1 MRALRMRNHADHS
14 GGSRSQRA
22 VSASRLPYEKGMP
35 PLTVRLSSEELL
47 EKLVGFNTVSRNS
60 NLDLIHFVRDHL
72 SAQGIASTLVP
83 SPDATKSS
91 LFATIGPSAPGGIVL
106 SGHTD
111 VVPAN
116 GDDWQSDPFVL
127 TRRDDRLYG
136 RGTTDMKGFLA
147 ASLAMVP
154 EMIGADLKR
163 PIHLAFS
170 YDEEIG
176 CLGAPPMIERMVET
190 IPMPAAV
197 IVGEPTDMAVVT
209 GHKGVL
215 KMTTRLRG
223 KSVHSSVAHL
233 GVSAIAY
240 AARLAVWLDER
251 MRANARLAKDERFD
265 PPYTTLHSGM
275 IEGGSAFNITATDAT
290 LVSDIRAIPGEVAG
304 DYLEEYAAFAKSLE
318 TEMRAVDP
326 ACGISI
332 EVECDVPGCRAEEN
346 GAAETLARSLT
357 GDNGDHVVAYGTEA
371 GQFQDAGLSAVV
383 CGPGN
388 MKRGNG
394 HDADEFIEI
403 SQLRAGE
410 AFQRRLIESLAA

>member
-1 MRALRMRNHADHS
+1 
-14 GGSRSQRA
+14 
-22 VSASRLPYEKGMP
+22 MP
-35 PLTVRLSSEELL
+35 VRPSSEALL
-47 EKLVGFNTVSRNS
+47 DQLVAFRTVSQNS
-60 NLDLIHFVRDHL
+60 NLDLIHFVRDYL
-72 SAQGIASTLVP
+72 AGFGVASLLVP
-83 SPDATKSS
+83 SADGTKAS
-91 LFATIGPSAPGGIVL
+91 LLATIGPAQTAGVVL

-116 GDDWQSDPFVL
+116 SDGWQSDPFVL
-127 TRRDDRLYG
+127 TRRDNRLYG

-147 ASLAMVP
+147 VSLAMVP
-154 EMIGADLKR
+154 EMVEAALKR

-176 CLGAPPMIERMVET
+176 CLGAPPMIERMIEA
-190 IPMPAAV
+190 IPMPSAV

-215 KMTTRLRG
+215 KMTTRVRG

-233 GVSAIAY
+233 GISAVAY

-251 MRANARLAKDERFD
+251 MRINARVVKDARFD

-275 IEGGSAFNITATDAT
+275 IEGGSAFNITAIEAT
-290 LVSDIRAIPGEVAG
+290 LVSDIRAVPGEVAT
-304 DYLEEYAAFAKSLE
+304 DYLAEYAAFAKSLE
-318 TEMRAVDP
+318 AEMQAVDP

-357 GDNGDHVVAYGTEA
+357 GDNGDRVVAYGTEA

-403 SQLRAGE
+403 AQLRAGE
-410 AFQRRLIESLAA
+410 AFQRRLIATLAA

>member
-1 MRALRMRNHADHS
+1 
-14 GGSRSQRA
+14 
-22 VSASRLPYEKGMP
+22 MP
-35 PLTVRLSSEELL
+35 VRPSSEALL
-47 EKLVGFNTVSRNS
+47 DQLVAFRTVSQNS
-60 NLDLIHFVRDHL
+60 NLDLIHFVRDYL
-72 SAQGIASTLVP
+72 AGFGVASLLVP
-83 SPDATKSS
+83 SADGTKAS
-91 LFATIGPSAPGGIVL
+91 LLATIGPAQTAGVVL

-116 GDDWQSDPFVL
+116 KDGWQSDPFVL
-127 TRRDDRLYG
+127 THRDNRLYG

-147 ASLAMVP
+147 VSLAMVP
-154 EMIGADLKR
+154 EMVEAALKR

-176 CLGAPPMIERMVET
+176 CLGAPPMIERMIEA
-190 IPMPAAV
+190 IPMPSAV

-215 KMTTRLRG
+215 KMTTRVRG

-233 GVSAIAY
+233 GISAVAY

-251 MRANARLAKDERFD
+251 MRINARVVKDARFD

-275 IEGGSAFNITATDAT
+275 IEGGSAFNITAIEAT
-290 LVSDIRAIPGEVAG
+290 LVSDIRAVPGEVAT
-304 DYLEEYAAFAKSLE
+304 DYLAEYAAFAKSLE
-318 TEMRAVDP
+318 AEMHAVDP

-357 GDNGDHVVAYGTEA
+357 GDNGDCVVAYGTEA

-403 SQLRAGE
+403 AQLRAGE
-410 AFQRRLIESLAA
+410 AFQRRLIETLAA

>member
-1 MRALRMRNHADHS
+1 
-14 GGSRSQRA
+14 
-22 VSASRLPYEKGMP
+22 MP
-35 PLTVRLSSEELL
+35 VRPSSEALL
-47 EKLVGFNTVSRNS
+47 DQLVAFRTVSQNS
-60 NLDLIHFVRDHL
+60 NLDLIHFVRDYL
-72 SAQGIASTLVP
+72 AGFGVASLLVP
-83 SPDATKSS
+83 SADREKAN
-91 LFATIGPSAPGGIVL
+91 LLATIGPSDPGGIVL

-116 GDDWQSDPFVL
+116 SDDWQSDPFVL

-136 RGTTDMKGFLA
+136 RGATDMKGFLA
-147 ASLAMVP
+147 LTLAMIP
-154 EMIGADLKR
+154 EMVEADLKR

-176 CLGAPPMIERMVET
+176 CLGAPPMIERMIET
-190 IPMPAAV
+190 IPMPSAV

-233 GVSAIAY
+233 GVSAVAY

-251 MRANARLAKDERFD
+251 MRSNARAPKDARFD

-275 IEGGSAFNITATDAT
+275 IEGGSAFNITATEAT
-290 LVSDIRAIPGEVAG
+290 LVSDIRAIPGEVAA
-304 DYLEEYAAFAKSLE
+304 DYLAEYTAFAESLE
-318 TEMRAVDP
+318 AEMRAVDP
-326 ACGISI
+326 DCGIAI

-346 GAAETLARSLT
+346 GLAETLARRLT
-357 GDNGDHVVAYGTEA
+357 GDNGDRVVAYGTEA

-403 SQLRAGE
+403 AQLRAGE
-410 AFQRRLIESLAA
+410 AFQRRLIETLAA